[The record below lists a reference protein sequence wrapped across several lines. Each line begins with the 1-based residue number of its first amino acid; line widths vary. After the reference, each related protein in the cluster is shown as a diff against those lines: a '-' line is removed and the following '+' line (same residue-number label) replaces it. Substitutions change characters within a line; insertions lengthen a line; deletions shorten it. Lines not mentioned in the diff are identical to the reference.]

1 MPIGP
6 DTEYFDLDRFGW
18 DQLSRTKKI
27 IVVVKFD
34 IFGGLGSKV
43 PGKDELVDID
53 IFISYRRSSTS
64 YPCN

>member
-34 IFGGLGSKV
+34 TFGGLGSKV
-43 PGKDELVDID
+43 PDKDKLVNID
-53 IFISYRRSSTS
+53 IFISYGRSSTP

>member
-6 DTEYFDLDRFGW
+6 DTEYFDLDEFGW

-43 PGKDELVDID
+43 PGEDKLAYID
-53 IFISYRRSSTS
+53 ISISYGKSSTS